1 VADIAGAVLVGFET
15 SGGAASA
22 GMVPGDVVTAI
33 GGAPIA
39 SVAELRAAI
48 AKQTGDSVS
57 LGVTGASGATKT
69 VSVPI
74 RLVADTI
81 PLTNG
86 GLLYNRA
93 LFQLQDLL
101 RQTRSPL
108 EIASATLN
116 LAIVEMKLGNW
127 DEALKR
133 LNDLKLPD
141 GPGVSGGTVTY
152 LTALCLEA
160 L

>member
-1 VADIAGAVLVGFET
+1 
-15 SGGAASA
+15 
-22 GMVPGDVVTAI
+22 
-33 GGAPIA
+33 PIA
-39 SVAELRAAI
+39 SVADLRAAI

-116 LAIVEMKLGNW
+116 LAIGEMKLGNW

-160 L
+160 LGRHGEAVAALTRAAQDSASTLRADGPPIAPLAQS